1 MEKGEDGKRVLKGG
15 SCTAMKLIDM
25 LIDDSGRTVPNS
37 DTDGGTAEYSSR
49 IGDEHLTA
57 TPKKATFA
65 FFDPF
70 LTTV

>member
-49 IGDEHLTA
+49 IGVST
-57 TPKKATFA
+57 
-65 FFDPF
+65 
-70 LTTV
+70 